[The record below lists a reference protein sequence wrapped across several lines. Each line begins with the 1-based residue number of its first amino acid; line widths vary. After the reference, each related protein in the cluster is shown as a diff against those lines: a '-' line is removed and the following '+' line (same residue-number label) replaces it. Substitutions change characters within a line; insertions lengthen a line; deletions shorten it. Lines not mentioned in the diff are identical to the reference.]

1 LPDRRHPL
9 SIPRRALRRLLV
21 LACAIGVLL
30 VPAAA
35 WADAPMCDENA
46 QTVDAPL
53 PIYPSKGGEISAVP
67 SCERDAMRLD
77 AAPQQRPDRPLLDA
91 QATDRGLA
99 LGANVPACAKSAR
112 LALSTR
118 AIGQARAG
126 AAADVFRPPRA

>member
-1 LPDRRHPL
+1 
-9 SIPRRALRRLLV
+9 
-21 LACAIGVLL
+21 
-30 VPAAA
+30 
-35 WADAPMCDENA
+35 
-46 QTVDAPL
+46 VDAPL

-91 QATDRGLA
+91 QAIDRGLA